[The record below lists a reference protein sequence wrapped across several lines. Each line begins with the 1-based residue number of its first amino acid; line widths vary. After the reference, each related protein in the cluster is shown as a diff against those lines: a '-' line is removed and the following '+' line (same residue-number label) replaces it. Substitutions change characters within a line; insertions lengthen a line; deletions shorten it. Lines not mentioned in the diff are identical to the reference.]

1 MDTTWPVLTPP
12 TPQMRWFQRGLTLL
26 FAAGAVTP
34 TALLAVDGLAAWQ
47 WIVWAFG
54 LALLFA
60 SAVATWRLSGSWPGR
75 VANPE
80 VLRASRWRDRRA
92 ARRALLDGRELDAAG
107 RRHAA
112 VAVATWSIGVGQVP
126 FFGTVVGFQL
136 ALLAVRTDPDA
147 ITFFGPVVIAIG
159 FVGFVAA
166 AVSGSRLPAAA
177 RRAGTMPEILDHAVR
192 RADVHTH
199 RAG

>member
-1 MDTTWPVLTPP
+1 MV
-12 TPQMRWFQRGLTLL
+12 
-26 FAAGAVTP
+26 
-34 TALLAVDGLAAWQ
+34 
-47 WIVWAFG
+47 
-54 LALLFA
+54 
-60 SAVATWRLSGSWPGR
+60 
-75 VANPE
+75 
-80 VLRASRWRDRRA
+80 
-92 ARRALLDGRELDAAG
+92 
-107 RRHAA
+107 
-112 VAVATWSIGVGQVP
+112 QVP

-177 RRAGTMPEILDHAVR
+177 ARRAGIMPEILDHAVR